1 MAKIP
6 AFLSLLFCC
15 FFSLTP
21 LRAEEDLEPYRAA
34 MRQLAEECRAA
45 GMELEAKVTLGR
57 VWEDPENGFFVPR
70 LPNRPQN
77 GLPEDVRPP
86 QREWFEKMRRIE
98 TECGTRLLARAR
110 ELAAAGKGR
119 EAYEAARK
127 SLFVDPDNEEARRI
141 FGYHLHEG
149 LWQRDWELRQLKR
162 GLTKDP
168 RYGWISPK
176 QKETLAA
183 EPEGTGSGRPRKA
196 EKITIETEHFEI
208 RTSVPRPA
216 AVPLAERLEE
226 FYTVWNFLFF
236 PVAAGEKDAAAAVL
250 GKKEFPGRKHKAVL
264 FRDRE
269 EYLREI
275 LSIDPD
281 GQISSGGYFPDKKT
295 VFLYLP
301 DESDEDETPLEV
313 MAVHETA
320 HQLFAET
327 GPKRGAA
334 KRYADPGRDGQYW
347 IAEGIA
353 CYLETFQA
361 AGRGWTVGGTHSY
374 RLLRAKER
382 AGEPDGLLPVAELA
396 AMGKKRFQR
405 DSFPAKLYTESAG
418 LVSFFLHAEGG
429 KYRGA
434 FLDALGGLY
443 QGIDSPDFLEERAG
457 VPYSRLDGEFL
468 EYLRQTPFA
477 E

>member
-1 MAKIP
+1 M
-6 AFLSLLFCC
+6 
-15 FFSLTP
+15 
-21 LRAEEDLEPYRAA
+21 YRAA
-34 MRQLAEECRAA
+34 MLQLAEECRGA
-45 GMELEAKVTLGR
+45 GMELEAKVTQSR
-57 VWEDPENGFFVPR
+57 IWTDPENGFFVPR
-70 LPNRPQN
+70 LPARKED
-77 GLPEDVRPP
+77 GLPEDARPP

-98 TECGTRLLARAR
+98 TDCGTRLLARAR

-127 SLFVDPDNEEARRI
+127 SLFVDPDNQEARRI
-141 FGYHLHEG
+141 FGYRLHGG
-149 LWQRDWELRQLKR
+149 LWQRDWEVRQQKR
-162 GLTKDP
+162 GLTKGP
-168 RYGWISPK
+168 RFGWISPK
-176 QKETLAA
+176 QKESLAA
-183 EPEGTGSGRPRKA
+183 EPEGAGKDRPRKT

-208 RTSVPRPA
+208 KTSVPRPVA
-216 AVPLAERLEE
+216 APLAERLEE

-236 PVAAGEKDAAAAVL
+236 PVTAGQKDAAAVVL
-250 GKKEFPGRKHKAVL
+250 GKKEFPGQRHKAVL
-264 FRDRE
+264 FRNRE

-327 GPKRGAA
+327 GPKRGTA
-334 KRYADPGRDGQYW
+334 KRHADPGRDGQYW

-382 AGEPDGLLPVAELA
+382 AGEPDGLLPIAELA

-434 FLDALGGLY
+434 FLEALGGLY
-443 QGIDSPDFLEERAG
+443 QGIDAPDLLEERAG
-457 VPYSRLDGEFL
+457 VPYSLLDGEFL
-468 EYLRQTPFA
+468 EYLRKTPFA